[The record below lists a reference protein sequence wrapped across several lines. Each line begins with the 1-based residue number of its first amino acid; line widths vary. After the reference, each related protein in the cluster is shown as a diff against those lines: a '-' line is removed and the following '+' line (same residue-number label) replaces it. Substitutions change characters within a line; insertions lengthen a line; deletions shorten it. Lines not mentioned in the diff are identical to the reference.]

1 MELFCVRNLGP
12 DFSNCQGRLD
22 DLGNSNRTQLVGC
35 RMVHLICLSMLW
47 LTTLGVSS
55 HVPFWFVAQ
64 PASLPAPRYPEISV
78 QDGLQSNCTMLARS
92 MVGPCCA
99 SSFAGPSLAVSKGC
113 SASWPPNVLVGRC
126 RARLRLP
133 VVQVVPTQ
141 VVELPVVEWTPCPP
155 PRRTLCCEA
164 QTRSRLCRREPAPS
178 WWYLLLTGRSASG
191 PSPVLQA
198 RNCHGRCAAPSL
210 TVWRTVVLFGL
221 LPGTPAVAE
230 DNPWSDSWAIAS
242 QHSRVLPCCP
252 SGWISCVQ
260 GGWAYSGTYVTK
272 HACRY
277 LSTNQSGVALDL
289 HTLPAPSSISP
300 PAWPVLMAP
309 KLRRW
314 RYKPGQRERQE
325 RREARARATE
335 AGSYRLVQVSL
346 H

>member
-252 SGWISCVQ
+252 SGSAAHMSLNMPVGTLVLIKVGSLWIFIPCP
-260 GGWAYSGTYVTK
+260 
-272 HACRY
+272 R
-277 LSTNQSGVALDL
+277 LLRFL
-289 HTLPAPSSISP
+289 HLPGPCSWLPSSDVGDISRGNVRGKS
-300 PAWPVLMAP
+300 AG
-309 KLRRW
+309 
-314 RYKPGQRERQE
+314 KPGLERQKLALTVWS
-325 RREARARATE
+325 R
-335 AGSYRLVQVSL
+335 
-346 H
+346 